1 MAQDIVGGLFGIQQQ
16 PDYYTQDQ
24 RAAIDIANLN
34 DPRAMG
40 RYYGAMIGAPLGR
53 AVGQGIGSLLG
64 VEDPRLK
71 QQKVIASAKQQGF
84 DVTTAEGLQQLA
96 SYFVQQGEPGLASQ
110 VAQQAQGMTAAA
122 SKMQLEQAKAYA
134 EVKKADAEKL
144 SPIARMLVEG
154 GYDLNSPE
162 AQAIMRQAAS
172 AEITGKVTPKTVVN
186 VSQQQESEFS
196 KELGKIQGKQ
206 MEKAYNTRD
215 AAVATL
221 GTLTK
226 MSELND
232 QQLISGSFAGGR
244 VGAANLLNTL
254 GLASEADAKRLSNS
268 QQFNKVAGDL
278 VLANIK
284 QLGYNPSN
292 ADVKFL
298 NETLPSLESNPAARR
313 ALINWMAT
321 KAQGSISEVR
331 NMESYALKNRSLNGY
346 VPTIPNFNPTGGTT
360 SANMPKPLSEM
371 TTEELKALRAKQQK

>member
-1 MAQDIVGGLFGIQQQ
+1 MAQDIVGSLFGIQQQ
-16 PDYYTQDQ
+16 APDYADQDY
-24 RAAIDIANLN
+24 RNAIALANTN
-34 DPRAMG
+34 NPQAMG
-40 RYYGAMIGAPLGR
+40 RFLGGMIGSQLGR
-53 AVGQGIGSLLG
+53 TAGGMLSSAVG

-71 QQKVIASAKQQGF
+71 RQKLIAMAQQQGYNPTTPEGAKQI
-84 DVTTAEGLQQLA
+84 AEFFRQNGDLELA
-96 SYFVQQGEPGLASQ
+96 TRATLLGNQMLESQ
-110 VAQQAQGMTAAA
+110 ATV
-122 SKMQLEQAKAYA
+122 QAKTQ
-134 EVKKADAEKL
+134 EKL
-144 SPIARMLVEG
+144 SNTGRMLQEAG
-154 GYDLNSPE
+154 LQPGTPE
-162 AQAIMRQAAS
+162 FQKAMQQAWMADVQ
-172 AEITGKVTPKTVVN
+172 GKTTPKTVVN

-215 AAVATL
+215 AAVSTL

-254 GLASEADAKRLSNS
+254 GLASETDAKRLSNS

-298 NETLPSLESNPAARR
+298 NETLPNLESSPAARR
-313 ALINWMAT
+313 SLINWMAT
-321 KAQGSISEVR
+321 KAQGSIAEVK
-331 NMESYALKNRSLNGY
+331 NMEGYALKNRSLNGY
-346 VPTIPNFNPTGGTT
+346 TPNIPNFNPTGGTT
-360 SANMPKPLSEM
+360 SANMPKPTSEM
-371 TTEELKALRAKQQK
+371 TTEELLAMRKKLTK

>member
-1 MAQDIVGGLFGIQQQ
+1 MAQDIVGSLFGATPQALQAENANTIFN
-16 PDYYTQDQ
+16 
-24 RAAIDIANLN
+24 RANQFANLT
-34 DPRAMG
+34 PMQQAQYG
-40 RYYGAMIGAPLGR
+40 IYSGGAML
-53 AVGQGIGSLLG
+53 GQGIGGLLG
-64 VEDPRLK
+64 GEDPRL
-71 QQKVIASAKQQGF
+71 QQAKQMQQVKEWIAQNNI
-84 DVTTAEGLQQLA
+84 DMSTAEGVTKAAEYARQNNMGDGAIALGQ
-96 SYFVQQGEPGLASQ
+96 
-110 VAQQAQGMTAAA
+110 AAA
-122 SKMQLEQAKAYA
+122 KMRQEEAQTYA
-134 EVKKADAEKL
+134 TLKKADAEKL
-144 SPIARMLVEG
+144 SPIARMLVEAN
-154 GYDLNSPE
+154 YDLNSPE
-162 AQAIMRQAAS
+162 AQAIMRQAVN

-186 VSQQQESEFS
+186 MSNYQEPEFF
-196 KELGKIQGKQ
+196 KKLGEIQGKQ

-215 AAVATL
+215 SAIATL

-298 NETLPSLESNPAARR
+298 NETLPNLESSPAARR
-313 ALINWMAT
+313 NLINWMAK
-321 KAQGSISEVR
+321 KAQGSIAEVR
-331 NMESYALKNRSLNGY
+331 NMESYALKNKSLNGY

>member
-1 MAQDIVGGLFGIQQQ
+1 MAQDIVGSLFGASPQQVQ
-16 PDYYTQDQ
+16 AEMVNPIFN
-24 RAAIDIANLN
+24 RANQFAQLTPMQQAQYGLYS
-34 DPRAMG
+34 G
-40 RYYGAMIGAPLGR
+40 GAML
-53 AVGQGIGSLLG
+53 GQGLGGLLG
-64 VEDPRLK
+64 GEDPRLVQARQM
-71 QQKVIASAKQQGF
+71 QQVKDWIGQSGVDIN
-84 DVTTAEGLQQLA
+84 TPEGLAQAAQYAQSIGATEGAMYL
-96 SYFVQQGEPGLASQ
+96 G
-110 VAQQAQGMTAAA
+110 QQAQ
-122 SKMQLEQAKAYA
+122 KMQSEAAQTYA
-134 EVKKADAEKL
+134 TLKKADAEKL
-144 SPIARMLVEG
+144 STVGRMLVDA
-154 GYDLNSPE
+154 GYTPGTPE
-162 AQAIMRQAAS
+162 FQAAMRQATA
-172 AEITGKVTPKTVVN
+172 AEIQGKVTPKTVVN

-215 AAVATL
+215 SAVATL

-298 NETLPSLESNPAARR
+298 NETLPSLESSPAARR

-321 KAQGSISEVR
+321 KAQGSIAEVR

-371 TTEELKALRAKQQK
+371 STEELRALRAKQQK